1 LLIRGIFLSRYA
13 ASLKQIMPADYRQL
27 TAHVNQCLAA
37 RRLADCEASLQA
49 IVRLNPKEHYAW
61 GLLACIALERGEA
74 EAAIDLV
81 QRAIGLQRKN
91 PDYLNLL
98 GVAYAELG
106 RHDDALAALRKSLRE
121 RPVAAEPHYNAG
133 KIHFKIDDFA
143 GAREAFSRAIAL
155 DARYSGARYMLGCTL
170 LRLGELEAA
179 VANLRTAL
187 ADEPDDPG
195 LIQQYGTVLAATQ
208 GTEAA
213 IRWLKEAAERL
224 PRSAM
229 VRRAHA
235 HALLAAGRFRD
246 GWREYLAR
254 AFSGEAPRNEFPV
267 RLERDLRGSKVML
280 LAEQG
285 LGDVIF
291 FLRFVPALRERG
303 AQVSIRVPDRL
314 VPLLSR
320 SGMFDNVQGQDEQ
333 SVERGLFV
341 GDLPYVLEADT
352 PPPSISLAA
361 VQDRVAGWRERLAAI
376 GPPPYIGVTWRGGTD
391 FRQEREFGRDLRVLF
406 KEVEPAQLGRGLRNA
421 GGTLVSAQRRPA
433 QKEARAFAE
442 SAGRPVHD
450 ASAMNDD
457 LEDALALLDALDE
470 YVGVSNTNMHLRAVL
485 GKTARVL
492 VPFPPEWRWMA
503 NGDESPWFP
512 GFAIYRQTPQG
523 SWDGALAR
531 LAADLTK

>member
-1 LLIRGIFLSRYA
+1 MKPL
-13 ASLKQIMPADYRQL
+13 ADYRQL
-27 TAHVNQCLAA
+27 IAHINQCVAS

-49 IVRLNPKEHYAW
+49 VVRINPKEHYAW
-61 GLLACIALERGEA
+61 ALLAVIALERGEA
-74 EAAIDLV
+74 DVAIDFV
-81 QRAIGLQRKN
+81 ERAIGLQRKN

-121 RPVAAEPHYNAG
+121 RPVAAEPHYNVG
-133 KIHFKIDDFA
+133 KVHYKIDDFV

-155 DARYSGARYMLGCTL
+155 DARYPGARYMLGCTL

-179 VANLRTAL
+179 AANARTAL
-187 ADEPDDPG
+187 ADEPDDPW
-195 LIQQYGTVLAATQ
+195 LIAQYGTLLGAAQ
-208 GTEAA
+208 GSGAA
-213 IRWLKEAAERL
+213 IRWLEEAAERL
-224 PRSAM
+224 PRCAM

-235 HALLAAGRFRD
+235 HALLAAARFRD

-254 AFSGEAPRNEFPV
+254 AFSGEAPRDEFPV
-267 RLERDLRGSKVML
+267 RLERDLRGSKVL
-280 LAEQG
+280 LRAEQG

-303 AQVSIRVPDRL
+303 ARVSIRAPDRL

-320 SGMFDNVQGQDEQ
+320 SAMFDDVPGQDEQ
-333 SVERGLFV
+333 NVERGLFL
-341 GDLPYVLEADT
+341 GDLPYVLEADM

-361 VQDRVAGWRERLAAI
+361 LDVRVAGWRERLAAI

-406 KEVEPAQLGRGLRNA
+406 KEVEPAQLGRSLRNA
-421 GGTLVSAQRRPA
+421 AGTLVSVQRRPL
-433 QKEARAFAE
+433 QKETRALAE

-450 ASAMNDD
+450 ASGMNDD

-470 YVGVSNTNMHLRAVL
+470 YVGVSNTNVHLRAVL
-485 GKTARVL
+485 GKTGRVL

-512 GFAIYRQTPQG
+512 GFPIYRQTPQS

-531 LAADLTK
+531 LAADLGDATSQR

>member
-1 LLIRGIFLSRYA
+1 M
-13 ASLKQIMPADYRQL
+13 MPLADYRQL
-27 TAHVNQCLAA
+27 TAHVNQCVAS

-49 IVRLNPKEHYAW
+49 IVRLNPNEHYAW

-74 EAAIDLV
+74 DVAIDLV
-81 QRAIGLQRKN
+81 QRAIGLQRAN

-106 RHDDALAALRKSLRE
+106 RYDDALAALRKSLRE
-121 RPVAAEPHYNAG
+121 RPAAAEPHYNVG
-133 KIHFKIDDFA
+133 KVHYKIDNLV

-155 DARYSGARYMLGCTL
+155 DARYPGARHMLGCTF

-179 VANLRTAL
+179 VANARAAL
-187 ADEPDDPG
+187 AYEPDEPG

-208 GTEAA
+208 GSDAA

-254 AFSGEAPRNEFPV
+254 AFSDESPRDKFPA
-267 RLERDLRGSKVML
+267 RLERDLRGSKVL
-280 LAEQG
+280 LRAEQG

-291 FLRFVPALRERG
+291 FIRFVPALRERG
-303 AQVSIRVPDRL
+303 AEVSIRAPDRL

-320 SGMFDNVQGQDEQ
+320 SAMFDNVQAQDEQ
-333 SVERGLFV
+333 GLERELFV
-341 GDLPYVLEADT
+341 GDLPYVLEADM
-352 PPPSISLAA
+352 PPPPIPLAA
-361 VQDRVAGWRERLAAI
+361 LRIRVAGWRERLAAA
-376 GPPPYIGVTWRGGTD
+376 GPPPYIGVTWRSGTD
-391 FRQEREFGRDLRVLF
+391 FRHEREFGRDLRVLF
-406 KEVEPAQLGRGLRNA
+406 KEVEPAQLGRSLRNA
-421 GGTLVSAQRRPA
+421 GGTLVSVQRRPME
-433 QKEARAFAE
+433 KETHALAE

-450 ASAMNDD
+450 ASRMNDD

-470 YVGVSNTNMHLRAVL
+470 YVGVSNTNMHLRAAL

-492 VPFPPEWRWMA
+492 VPFPPDWRWMTD
-503 NGDESPWFP
+503 GGESPWFP
-512 GFAIYRQTPQG
+512 GFPIYRQTSRS
-523 SWDGALAR
+523 SWDGALAQ
-531 LAADLTK
+531 LAADLRDATTISQR